1 MKSQIN
7 EVIRMQQIAGIIT
20 ESKAKQL
27 NEAAF
32 SSTDVNAILKAA
44 RTAVEAGKTVTVD
57 GKEISKVVPGLGRF
71 IPADGSPSLKIMD
84 YVGNPEKI
92 MIDGVPASLEP
103 MKPEEPRPDMRTPE
117 EKAKAQRD
125 WNDRYGPGG
134 GYQTAAGFYTGD

>member
-7 EVIRMQQIAGIIT
+7 EVKRMQQLAGIPI
-20 ESKAKQL
+20 

-44 RTAVEAGKTVTVD
+44 RTAVETGKTVTVD

-92 MIDGVPASLEP
+92 MIDGVPATLSPYEP
-103 MKPEEPRPDMRTPE
+103 KNEPRVDKRTPE

>member
-7 EVIRMQQIAGIIT
+7 EIARMQQLAGIPI
-20 ESKAKQL
+20 

-71 IPADGSPSLKIMD
+71 IPSDGSTSIKIMD
-84 YVGNPEKI
+84 YVGEPEKI
-92 MIDGVPASLEP
+92 VIDGVPATLSP
-103 MKPEEPRPDMRTPE
+103 MKPDQPRPDTRTPE

-125 WNDRYGPGG
+125 FDDRYGPNG
-134 GYQTAAGFYTGD
+134 GYQTAFGRYTGD

>member
-1 MKSQIN
+1 
-7 EVIRMQQIAGIIT
+7 MQQIAGIPI
-20 ESKAKQL
+20 

-44 RTAVEAGKTVTVD
+44 RAAIEAGKKVTVG

-71 IPADGSPSLKIMD
+71 IPADGSPSLRIMD

-92 MIDGVPASLEP
+92 VIDDQPATLSPYEP
-103 MKPEEPRPDMRTPE
+103 KHEPQVDTRTPE
-117 EKAKAQRD
+117 EKEKSKRD

-134 GYQTAAGFYTGD
+134 GYQTGAGFYTGD

>member
-7 EVIRMQQIAGIIT
+7 EIRRMQQIAGIPI
-20 ESKAKQL
+20 

-44 RTAVEAGKTVTVD
+44 RAAVETGKKVSVG

-84 YVGNPEKI
+84 YVGNPEEI
-92 MIDGVPASLEP
+92 VINGQPATLSPYEP
-103 MKPEEPRPDMRTPE
+103 KHEPQVDTRTPE
-117 EKAKAQRD
+117 EKEKAKRD

-134 GYQTAAGFYTGD
+134 GYQTGAGFYTGD

>member
-7 EVIRMQQIAGIIT
+7 EVVRMQQLAGIPI
-20 ESKAKQL
+20 

-44 RTAVEAGKTVTVD
+44 KAAVEAGKKVTVD
-57 GKEISKVVPGLGRF
+57 GKEITKVIPGAGAFVR
-71 IPADGSPSLKIMD
+71 ADGGPTFRMMQL
-84 YVGNPEKI
+84 VGEPERI
-92 MIDGVPASLEP
+92 VIDGQPATLSPYEP
-103 MKPEEPRPDMRTPE
+103 KYEPQVDKRTPE

>member
-7 EVIRMQQIAGIIT
+7 EITRMQQLAGIPI
-20 ESKAKQL
+20 

-44 RTAVEAGKTVTVD
+44 RAAVEAGKKVTVG

-84 YVGNPEKI
+84 YVGNPEEI
-92 MIDGVPASLEP
+92 VIDNVPASLEP
-103 MKPEEPRPDMRTPE
+103 MKPEEPRADTRTPE
-117 EKAKAQRD
+117 EKAKAQAAFD
-125 WNDRYGPGG
+125 DRYGPNG
-134 GYQTAAGFYTGD
+134 GYQTAFGRYTGD

>member
-7 EVIRMQQIAGIIT
+7 EITRMQQLAGIPI
-20 ESKAKQL
+20 

-32 SSTDVNAILKAA
+32 SSTDVNAILKTA
-44 RTAVEAGKTVTVD
+44 RAAVEAGKKVTVG

-84 YVGNPEKI
+84 YVGTPEDI
-92 MIDGVPASLEP
+92 VIDGQPATLSPYEP
-103 MKPEEPRPDMRTPE
+103 DNKPQIDTRTPE
-117 EKAKAQRD
+117 EKEKARRD